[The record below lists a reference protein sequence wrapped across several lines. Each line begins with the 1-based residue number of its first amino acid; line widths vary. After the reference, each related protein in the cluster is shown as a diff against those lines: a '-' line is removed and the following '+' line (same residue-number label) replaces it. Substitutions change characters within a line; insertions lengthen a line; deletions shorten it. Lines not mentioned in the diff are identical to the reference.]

1 MSQEKC
7 LTEKSYYTNSIRAAV
22 YSKLCKNYAGF
33 KQNRSRGDQ
42 IATQSEKFK
51 SPTQSSSLLI
61 LRKHFTP
68 WKEKHCETEAI
79 SYSK

>member
-51 SPTQSSSLLI
+51 SPTQCRL
-61 LRKHFTP
+61 
-68 WKEKHCETEAI
+68 C
-79 SYSK
+79 

>member
-42 IATQSEKFK
+42 IATQSEN
-51 SPTQSSSLLI
+51 SS
-61 LRKHFTP
+61 HPHNVVFVDF
-68 WKEKHCETEAI
+68 EKAFYTLERETL
-79 SYSK
+79 